1 MKNIRALTLIVT
13 EEDEKVDSIHCIG
26 NLSPLDAV
34 QLLMLYSNELARR
47 EVIESKGGGKCQD
60 ASSQGS

>member
-1 MKNIRALTLIVT
+1 MFKVDALTIIVT
-13 EEDEKVDSIHCIG
+13 KEDEQITSLHCIG

-47 EVIESKGGGKCQD
+47 EGIESKGGEKCQD